1 MRLPEATFSTR
12 EGNVIK
18 LKALLDEA
26 ANRAR
31 SLVESHNPGAD
42 EFEKADLAETIG
54 ISAIKYMDLSQNP
67 QSLVTFTWDKALAMD
82 GNSAPYLLY
91 AYARISSV
99 CDKYI
104 DLYGDQNLDRA
115 TISIDTLYERRL
127 ALKLMRFGQVV
138 KQSAQNYKPNVLCDY
153 LYELSQLYSSYYQ
166 NVPFLKAEI
175 GVREQRIKLC
185 KLIAQ
190 VLKRGL
196 HLLGIQTRDR
206 I

>member
-26 ANRAR
+26 VKRAR
-31 SLVESHNPGAD
+31 SLVESHNPEAD
-42 EFEKADLAETIG
+42 EFKKQIWQKRLV
-54 ISAIKYMDLSQNP
+54 SVPKYIFKSKP

-104 DLYGDQNLDRA
+104 DLYGDQ
-115 TISIDTLYERRL
+115 I
-127 ALKLMRFGQVV
+127 
-138 KQSAQNYKPNVLCDY
+138 
-153 LYELSQLYSSYYQ
+153 
-166 NVPFLKAEI
+166 
-175 GVREQRIKLC
+175 
-185 KLIAQ
+185 
-190 VLKRGL
+190 
-196 HLLGIQTRDR
+196 
-206 I
+206 